1 MTALANIIAGFP
13 NAGVA
18 TSPGATPAVPGS
30 PAGIFAGLLASE
42 LGADIGTD
50 PLLASTAGL
59 NGQTSSPK
67 TTPFVGLLG
76 HQPDTTGLEGTAT
89 PFGIVPI
96 PQAPQTSAPILPQ
109 PPTPPQTNGLV
120 GAGTEN
126 LGEIGV
132 NEVSE
137 PIRLGSDPS
146 KIATPLPQPPL
157 IHAGDTAPTDLAKFL
172 NNAPGPQRPGSPTL
186 PQPTANADTPV
197 LPVPNASH
205 PGRPDPAGSA
215 TQNASAHLQAVAE
228 ATPTGRAGTHP
239 NASPVPPAPVQPA
252 TDTPRTTNLT
262 ALVGETVKSPQV
274 KTSSAVN
281 GPALTPGAVVTPP
294 SQPAPALNAGFGHSL
309 LALQETGGD
318 EQAPTI
324 TETGALQSLQS
335 RAPTAHQAALAAPTQ
350 LPQVPVN
357 ALAVH
362 IAAQAQNG
370 VKRFE
375 IRLDPPEL
383 GRIDVRLDVGRD
395 GQVTTHLV
403 VERAETLEMLQRDA
417 RTLEK
422 ALNDAGLKTNDESL
436 TFSLKDDGLGDDQ
449 AGNEETEAGAETL
462 GIDDVNDDEQPDTEP
477 VQSRN
482 YLARDG
488 LDISI

>member
-18 TSPGATPAVPGS
+18 TSPGAAPAVPGS

-50 PLLASTAGL
+50 PLLTSAANL
-59 NGQTSSPK
+59 NGQTLPPK
-67 TTPFVGLLG
+67 TTPFTGLLG
-76 HQPDTTGLEGTAT
+76 AHADTTGLEGADA

-96 PQAPQTSAPILPQ
+96 PQAPQSSAPVLPQ
-109 PPTPPQTNGLV
+109 PPTAPQTDGL
-120 GAGTEN
+120 AGDATES
-126 LGEIGV
+126 LGQNTAKEAP
-132 NEVSE
+132 E

-146 KIATPLPQPPL
+146 KVATPLPEPTL
-157 IHAGDTAPTDLAKFL
+157 TRAGDKAASELHKVAGSV
-172 NNAPGPQRPGSPTL
+172 PGPQRPEGPTSPQL
-186 PQPTANADTPV
+186 TANTDIPD
-197 LPVPNASH
+197 LPVPNASN

-239 NASPVPPAPVQPA
+239 NAPPVPPAPVQPA
-252 TDTPRTTNLT
+252 TDTPRTINLT
-262 ALVGETVKSPQV
+262 ALVGETATSPHV
-274 KTSSAVN
+274 NTSSTVN
-281 GPALTPGAVVTPP
+281 GSALTPGAATPPP

-309 LALQETGGD
+309 IALQETGGD

-335 RAPTAHQAALAAPTQ
+335 RAPTAHQTALAAPTQ

-403 VERAETLEMLQRDA
+403 VERAETLDMLQRDA

-422 ALNDAGLKTNDESL
+422 ALNDAGLKTSDDSL
-436 TFSLKDDGLGDDQ
+436 TFSLKDDGLGEDQ
-449 AGNEETEAGAETL
+449 AGNEDAEAGTDLL
-462 GIDDVNDDEQPDTEP
+462 GIEDAHEDEQSDTALT
-477 VQSRN
+477 QSRA

>member
-18 TSPGATPAVPGS
+18 TSPGAAPAVPGS

-50 PLLASTAGL
+50 PLLASTPNL
-59 NGQTSSPK
+59 NGQTPPPK
-67 TTPFVGLLG
+67 TTPFAGLLG
-76 HQPDTTGLEGTAT
+76 EQTDTTGLEGAEA
-89 PFGIVPI
+89 PFSIVPI
-96 PQAPQTSAPILPQ
+96 AQAPQSSAPTLPQ
-109 PPTPPQTNGLV
+109 PPTTPQTDGLV
-120 GAGTEN
+120 GDATQS
-126 LGEIGV
+126 LGQNAAE
-132 NEVSE
+132 EALE

-157 IHAGDTAPTDLAKFL
+157 VHAGDKVVTDLNRFIGSV
-172 NNAPGPQRPGSPTL
+172 PSPIRPESPAL
-186 PQPTANADTPV
+186 PQPTASTETPD

-239 NASPVPPAPVQPA
+239 NTSPVPPVPVQPA
-252 TDTPRTTNLT
+252 ADTPRTINLT
-262 ALVGETVKSPQV
+262 ALVGEAAQSPHV
-274 KTSSAVN
+274 NTSSTVN
-281 GPALTPGAVVTPP
+281 GPASAPGAGTPPP

-309 LALQETGGD
+309 IALQETGGD

-335 RAPTAHQAALAAPTQ
+335 RAPTAHQSALTAPTQ

-403 VERAETLEMLQRDA
+403 VERSETLDMLQRDA

-422 ALNDAGLKTNDESL
+422 ALNDAGLKTSDDSL
-436 TFSLKDDGLGDDQ
+436 TFSLKDDGLGEDQ
-449 AGNEETEAGAETL
+449 AGNEDAEAGADPL
-462 GIDDVNDDEQPDTEP
+462 GTEDAHEDEQPDIAP
-477 VQSRN
+477 PQSRA